1 MARDTSFKD
10 RVIVIT
16 GASSGIGKGAARE
29 FARRGA
35 SIVLAARRENLLE
48 QLAHECRLAGG
59 RAVVRGTDVGNPNEV
74 EDLAHAALTHFGGF
88 DVWINDAG
96 VGALGRFEEIPIE
109 HHEQTIRTNLM
120 GTIYGSRAAL
130 RHFRIREHGIL
141 INIASALGKLPAPYY
156 AVYTASKCGIVGL
169 SAALRQELREDRL
182 DKQIRVCT
190 VMPMAMD
197 TPFFDHAA
205 NYTGHEPAPVPPLYD
220 PQIVVDTLMRLV
232 QRPEDEVVVGAAG
245 KIFSVMH
252 NLMPTMVEHYLA
264 DQTYKAQMEKAP
276 PAPHSEG
283 AVIRPMDQGS
293 DLHGGRLPG

>member
-1 MARDTSFKD
+1 MKRDTSFEN

-35 SIVLAARRENLLE
+35 SIVLAARRENLLD

-59 RAVVRGTDVGNPNEV
+59 KAVVRATDVGNAAEV
-74 EDLAHAALTHFGGF
+74 DDLAQAALSHFGGF

-96 VGALGRFEEIPIE
+96 VGALGRFEEIPVE

-120 GTIYGSRAAL
+120 GTIFGSRAAL
-130 RHFRIREHGIL
+130 RHFRIRERGTL
-141 INIASALGKLPAPYY
+141 INIAAALGKFPAPYH
-156 AVYTASKCGIVGL
+156 ATYTASKCGIVGL
-169 SAALRQELREDRL
+169 SAAIRQELREDHL

-205 NYTGHEPAPVPPLYD
+205 NYTGHEPTPVPPLYD
-220 PQIVVDTLMRLV
+220 PQMVVDTLVRLV
-232 QRPEDEVVVGAAG
+232 QRPEDEVVVGATG
-245 KIFSVMH
+245 KVFAVMH
-252 NLMPTMVEHYLA
+252 NLMPAMFEHYLA
-264 DQTYKAQMEKAP
+264 DQTYRAQMEKSP

-283 AVIRPMDQGS
+283 AVLRPMDQG
-293 DLHGGRLPG
+293 DDVHGGRLAK